1 MMGMKEQDKNK
12 RLKNNLKNSR
22 AKIKRRDEKIAQ
34 LEARIVQMQE
44 ESKKKCTA
52 RHMDSMLQSIAERFQ
67 DTNSQSSSSDT
78 RSLSDAKQ
86 TAALEILSRLL
97 RN

>member
-1 MMGMKEQDKNK
+1 MGTKESDKNK
-12 RLKNNLKNSR
+12 RLKNDLKNSR

-44 ESKKKCTA
+44 ESKKKRTA
-52 RHMDSMLQSIAERFQ
+52 RHMDSVLLSIAKKSQ
-67 DTNSQSSSSDT
+67 DTNSQNSLSDIL
-78 RSLSDAKQ
+78 SLSDAKQ

>member
-1 MMGMKEQDKNK
+1 MGMKEQDKNK

-34 LEARIVQMQE
+34 LEA
-44 ESKKKCTA
+44 
-52 RHMDSMLQSIAERFQ
+52 
-67 DTNSQSSSSDT
+67 
-78 RSLSDAKQ
+78 DAKQ